1 MVQPCFTVID
11 FEIETRLG
19 DREASFGLGGHLGDW
34 LGEEI
39 GLSVSLDGFT
49 ISETL
54 QISPIFHCG
63 VSIGTAGIGINLGVD
78 IKNATQDLDITIGWP
93 IVGAALFCMG
103 ISNPLNM
110 LPIFGG

>member
-1 MVQPCFTVID
+1 MFYSYSD
-11 FEIETRLG
+11 FGIETSLRA
-19 DREASFGLGGHLGDW
+19 REASFGLGAHLGDW

-63 VSIGTAGIGINLGVD
+63 VSIGTAGIGINIGYDV
-78 IKNATQDLDITIGWP
+78 NTTSNDLDVSIGWP
-93 IVGAALFCMG
+93 TVGIILFCIG
-103 ISNPLNM
+103 IPNPLIGGF
-110 LPIFGG
+110 PQFGG

>member
-1 MVQPCFTVID
+1 MFYIYSD
-11 FEIETRLG
+11 FGIETSLRAG
-19 DREASFGLGGHLGDW
+19 EASFGLGAHLGDW
-34 LGEEI
+34 LGGEF

-63 VSIGTAGIGINLGVD
+63 VSIGTAGIGINLEVD